1 MDLYQSV
8 KSQNSI
14 LREKINK
21 MTNEYSTDKQKIVFL
36 YQNLEWYSFFSFILW
51 CVYYFVCFIVIYFV
65 FFGSRTLET
74 SIFYKI
80 IIVLFF
86 FFYPLFITPLENY
99 LLNFIQYIRA
109 YFSGSIY
116 TNSQSNTP
124 PLSTNMLYSAPYGQ
138 T

>member
-124 PLSTNMLYSAPYGQ
+124 PLSTNMLYSAPYGI
-138 T
+138 